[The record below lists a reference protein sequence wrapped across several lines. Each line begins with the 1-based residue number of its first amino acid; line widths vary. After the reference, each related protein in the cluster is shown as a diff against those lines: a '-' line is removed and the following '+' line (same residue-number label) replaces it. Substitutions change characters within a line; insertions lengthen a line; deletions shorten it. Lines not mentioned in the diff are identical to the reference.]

1 MFEIRP
7 AWEAGMRGLIGTF
20 CLAGAAALTGC
31 ASVYV
36 DTATKEIAAS
46 EFRKPGSPKPVQL
59 LFEFQTKGAVN
70 TRATA
75 FLKAQVAEQ
84 VQASGLF
91 SEVKDQAVPGG
102 ALLNI
107 TLNNVPMS
115 DDAFAKGFVT
125 GLTFGLAGSQV
136 SDGYICTA
144 KYLDDAHPA
153 PVVKVARH
161 AIHTTVGAS
170 AAPANGTKAESV
182 EAAVRTMTRQVV
194 STALNEL
201 SRDMSTSALAAK

>member
-1 MFEIRP
+1 MFAVQP
-7 AWEAGMRGLIGTF
+7 AREAGIRRLVGAV
-20 CLAGAAALTGC
+20 CLVSAAALTGC

-36 DTATKEIAAS
+36 DTATKEVAAS
-46 EFRKPGSPKPVQL
+46 EFNKPASLKPVQL

-70 TRATA
+70 TRATD

-84 VQASGLF
+84 VKSSGLF
-91 SEVKDQAVPGG
+91 SEVKEQAVPGG

-125 GLTFGLAGSQV
+125 GLTFGLAGTQV

-144 KYLDDAHPA
+144 KYLDDTHPE

-161 AIHTTVGAS
+161 AIHTTMGAS
-170 AAPANGTKAESV
+170 SAPANATKAESV

-194 STALNEL
+194 STALNDL
-201 SRDMSTSALAAK
+201 SGNLAAK